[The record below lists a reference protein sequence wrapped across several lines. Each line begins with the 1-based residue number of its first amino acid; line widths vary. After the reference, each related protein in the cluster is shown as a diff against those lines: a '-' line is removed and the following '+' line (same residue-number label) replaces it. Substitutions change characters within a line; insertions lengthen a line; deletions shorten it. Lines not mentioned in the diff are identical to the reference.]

1 MAEKFQPTPLLRKNT
16 RILYPKDA
24 EEPILTGPV
33 RDAVHQWM
41 TEIRAADELLE
52 VNVKPRRSAILSGP
66 PGCGKTT
73 LAHHFAMR
81 LGLPLVCVLVDSLVG
96 SYLGE
101 TGRNLAD
108 IFSDIE
114 GQEDRC
120 ILFFDEFD
128 AIARKRTEG
137 HGGGAEEM
145 NRVVN
150 GLLVRLED
158 FGGTFMAAT
167 NRAEAIDQAV
177 WRRFG
182 LQLDIGLP
190 GDDERYAI
198 LSRYLSPLT
207 LHEDTLEFLTEAT
220 AGAPPSLLRQLME
233 GIKRDLV
240 LAKRLERDSGPESL
254 LSRVLTSVRPHVDYA
269 EPPLWDDRET
279 QPRFKNLPW
288 PPTMPKGK

>member
-1 MAEKFQPTPLLRKNT
+1 MAEKFQPTPLLRRHT
-16 RILYPKDA
+16 TIMYPKDA

-33 RDAVHQWM
+33 RDSVHQWM
-41 TEIRAADELLE
+41 TEIRATDELLQLK
-52 VNVKPRRSAILSGP
+52 VTPRRSAMLSGP

-81 LGLPLVCVLVDSLVG
+81 LGLPLVCVQVDSLIG

-101 TGRNLAD
+101 TGRNLANV
-108 IFSDIE
+108 FAEIE
-114 GQEDRC
+114 GQEERC

-128 AIARKRTEG
+128 AVAKKRTDG
-137 HGGGAEEM
+137 NCGADHEM

-158 FGGTFMAAT
+158 FGGTFIAAT
-167 NRAEAIDQAV
+167 NRADSIDQAI

-182 LQLDIGLP
+182 LQLEIGLP

-198 LSRYLSPLT
+198 LGRYMAPMT
-207 LHEDTLEFLTEAT
+207 LHEDALEFLTEAT

-233 GIKRDLV
+233 GIKRDMV
-240 LAKRLERDSGPESL
+240 LAKRLERDTSAPSVF
-254 LSRVLTSVRPHVDYA
+254 SRVLLAARPHADYA
-269 EPPLWDDRET
+269 KPPLWDDRET
-279 QPRFKNLPW
+279 QRRVKDIPW
-288 PPTMPKGK
+288 PPAMPKGK